1 MHSEVRGIVITLLT
15 VALLFTVTCVVLVQ
29 AQSSADYDLTWSTVQ
44 SGGGISAGG
53 DYCVGG
59 TAGQPGAGASSGE
72 GYTLAGGFWSGAGP
86 VSAPPHYTIYLPCLL
101 RGSGTAFR

>member
-1 MHSEVRGIVITLLT
+1 MGSKVKVIVITLLT
-15 VALLFTVTCVVLVQ
+15 AALLFTITCVVLVH
-29 AQSSADYDLTWSTVQ
+29 AQSSADYDLTWFTVR

-59 TAGQPGAGASSGE
+59 TAGQPEAGALSGE

-101 RGSGTAFR
+101 RGFGSAFQ